1 MAKFKT
7 LTIPVLAATTA
18 AVALGAALPAA
29 AQSHRHAPVYESRH
43 DGWQSINQRKYNLD
57 RRIDQGVHTRQ
68 LSVREASRL
77 KNELNS
83 LVRLER
89 TYRHD
94 GLSRRERMELDRRY
108 DALSAKVRYE
118 RRDHNGRRW

>member
-7 LTIPVLAATTA
+7 LMIPVLAATTA

-29 AQSHRHAPVYESRH
+29 AQSYRHAPVYESRH
-43 DGWQSINQRKYNLD
+43 DGWRSIDQRKYNLD
-57 RRIDQGVHTRQ
+57 RRIDQGVRTRQ

-77 KNELNS
+77 KSELNS

-89 TYRHD
+89 AYQRD